1 MPGNFSPRGFRTDP
15 LTMARFL
22 MHLPNFIKLYWRLL
36 TDRRVPLLPKVILV
50 AGIAYLIMPLDA
62 LFDFVLPPLGL
73 LDDAVV
79 LMLAA
84 RGFMALCPRRIV
96 AEHVRLID
104 EGG

>member
-50 AGIAYLIMPLDA
+50 AGIAYLIVPT
-62 LFDFVLPPLGL
+62 DFLPDVFLPLGL
-73 LDDAVV
+73 LDDVAVLV
-79 LMLAA
+79 LAA